1 MVSIDASSAG
11 RKFIIVAPLLLLVVL
26 SLAVDVAD
34 LPTNDSPG
42 PQSSEVTP
50 IGNCREINNSG
61 AYVLTKDFG
70 GEAGLASGCLEI
82 NASDVTINGSGHTIQ
97 GRGVTDTTGVIV
109 GSERNVSNIII
120 HSVRVERWNRGIHVT
135 NASDVTIRNVT
146 TVRSTEGIAV
156 WNGTR
161 VTVKNSWVTN
171 NLFGVVIDENSR
183 EVTFSSTRF
192 RNNRAANTT
201 RGRGQYR
208 QHGE

>member
-11 RKFIIVAPLLLLVVL
+11 RKLIIVAPLLLLVVL
-26 SLAVDVAD
+26 TIAVDITD
-34 LPTNDSPG
+34 LPGNGPPG
-42 PQSSEVTP
+42 SQSGEAVP
-50 IGNCREINNSG
+50 IQNCREINSSG
-61 AYVLTKDFG
+61 TYVLTKDFG
-70 GEAGLASGCLEI
+70 GAAGLASGCLEI

-109 GSERNVSNIII
+109 GSDQSVSNVEI

-146 TVRSTEGIAV
+146 VVRSAEGIAV

-161 VTVKNSWVTN
+161 VSVENSWVTN
-171 NLFGVVIDENSR
+171 NLFGVVIDEESR
-183 EVTFSSTRF
+183 QVTFSSVHF

-201 RGRGQYR
+201 HGRGQYR
-208 QHGE
+208 QSGG